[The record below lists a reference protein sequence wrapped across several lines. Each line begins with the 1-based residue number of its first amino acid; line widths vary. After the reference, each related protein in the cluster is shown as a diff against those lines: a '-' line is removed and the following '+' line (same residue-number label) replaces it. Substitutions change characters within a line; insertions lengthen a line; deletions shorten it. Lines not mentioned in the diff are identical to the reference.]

1 MPHNIRELVDYIIEL
16 GEPEQTLKDFS
27 VALGMASS
35 ISPENPMQPI
45 CEVIANAPITQPD
58 DFMESYREL
67 ARRILSRPNGEKI
80 GETLVKFI
88 GTDTGKELLNP
99 VFDNRSDNM
108 NNLEII
114 KHTDFYGI
122 DCDFYKTDTDDIVM
136 TSAQLADCLGYAS
149 KDAIQ
154 SLISRNPYI
163 KESEFSGTCK
173 LQAPDGKSYNT
184 RIFNED
190 GIYEITMLSSQPKAK
205 EFRAFVR
212 KTLKAIRKGEA
223 KVLPTDKYKQALAE
237 AKLLN
242 ARTRVSNQWLKIAE
256 QVTTAEM
263 KQVCASYAGNTLAG
277 CEVIPLPVSEQRHYS
292 ATEIGEMFGLS
303 AKMVGSIANKNG
315 LKTEEFGKWFH
326 DKASRSTKQVE
337 TFRYNDRGV
346 QRFREILGV
355 DQQTA

>member
-1 MPHNIRELVDYIIEL
+1 MSHNIRESVDYIIES
-16 GEPEQTLKDFS
+16 GEPEQTLKDLS
-27 VALGMASS
+27 IALGTASS
-35 ISPENPMQPI
+35 ISPQNPMQPI
-45 CEVIANAPITQPD
+45 CEVIANTPVTQPD

-99 VFDNRSDNM
+99 VFYNRSDNM
-108 NNLEII
+108 NNLEIV

-212 KTLKAIRKGEA
+212 KTLKAIRKGEV

-256 QVTTAEM
+256 QVGSEKY
-263 KQVCASYAGNTLAG
+263 KQICASYAGNTLAG
-277 CEVIPLPVSEQRHYS
+277 CEVIPLPSSEQHFYS
-292 ATEIGEMFGLS
+292 ATEIGRMLGTS
-303 AKMVGSIANKNG
+303 AQKIGSLANKNN
-315 LKTEEFGKWFH
+315 LKTHEFGEWFR
-326 DKASRSTKQVE
+326 DKSPHSNKEVD

>member
-1 MPHNIRELVDYIIEL
+1 MSHNIRELVDYIIEL
-16 GEPEQTLKDFS
+16 GEPEQTLKNFS
-27 VALGMASS
+27 AALGMASS

-45 CEVIANAPITQPD
+45 CEVIANTPITQPD

-67 ARRILSRPNGEKI
+67 ARRILSRPNGEKTSKI
-80 GETLVKFI
+80 FVDLI
-88 GTDTGKELLNP
+88 DANTGNGLANP
-99 VFDNRSDNM
+99 VFKNRRNDM

-114 KHTDFYGI
+114 KHTNFYGV

-136 TSAQLADCLGYAS
+136 TAEQLGQCLGYSEARKS
-149 KDAIQ
+149 VGKIVE
-154 SLISRNPYI
+154 RNSYL
-163 KESEFSGTCK
+163 KEIEFSSVVKMTTGAG
-173 LQAPDGKSYNT
+173 QRES

-190 GIYEITMLSSQPKAK
+190 GIYEVTMLSKTEKAR

-212 KTLKAIRKGEA
+212 KTLKAIRKGEV

>member
-1 MPHNIRELVDYIIEL
+1 MPHNINKLVDFIE
-16 GEPEQTLKDFS
+16 E
-27 VALGMASS
+27 
-35 ISPENPMQPI
+35 ISNNPRQIVNDPAAAQP
-45 CEVIANAPITQPD
+45 NM
-58 DFMESYREL
+58 DFMQGYREL
-67 ARRILSRPNGEKI
+67 SRRILSRPNGQRVGKALIDLI
-80 GETLVKFI
+80 GAEN
-88 GTDTGKELLNP
+88 ELLNP
-99 VFDNRSDNM
+99 VFGNRRNSM

-114 KHTDFYGI
+114 KHTDFYGV

-136 TSAQLADCLGYAS
+136 TAEQLGRCLGYAEAR
-149 KDAIQ
+149 KAVGKIVE
-154 SLISRNPYI
+154 RNAYM
-163 KESEFSGTCK
+163 KEAEFSAVVKMTTAQGTA
-173 LQAPDGKSYNT
+173 QNT
-184 RIFNED
+184 RIFSED
-190 GIYEITMLSSQPKAK
+190 GIYEITMLSKTEKAR

-212 KTLKAIRKGEA
+212 KTLKAIRKGEV

-346 QRFREILGV
+346 QKFREILGV

>member
-1 MPHNIRELVDYIIEL
+1 MSHNIRKSVDYIIES
-16 GEPEQTLKDFS
+16 GEPEQTLKDLS
-27 VALGMASS
+27 IALGTASS
-35 ISPENPMQPI
+35 ISPQNPMQPI
-45 CEVIANAPITQPD
+45 CEVIANTPVTQPD

-136 TSAQLADCLGYAS
+136 TAEQLGQCLGYSEARKS
-149 KDAIQ
+149 IGN
-154 SLISRNPYI
+154 LVNRNEYL
-163 KESEFSGTCK
+163 KNEEFSSVIKMMTEAG
-173 LQAPDGKSYNT
+173 QRES

-190 GIYEITMLSSQPKAK
+190 GIYEITMLSKTEKAR

-256 QVTTAEM
+256 QVGSEKY
-263 KQVCASYAGNTLAG
+263 KQICASYAGNTLAG
-277 CEVIPLPVSEQRHYS
+277 CEVIPLPSSEQHFYS
-292 ATEIGEMFGLS
+292 ATEIGRMLGTS
-303 AKMVGSIANKNG
+303 AQKIGSLANKNN
-315 LKTEEFGKWFH
+315 LKTPEFGEWFR
-326 DKASRSTKQVE
+326 DKSPHSNKEVD

>member
-1 MPHNIRELVDYIIEL
+1 
-16 GEPEQTLKDFS
+16 
-27 VALGMASS
+27 
-35 ISPENPMQPI
+35 
-45 CEVIANAPITQPD
+45 
-58 DFMESYREL
+58 
-67 ARRILSRPNGEKI
+67 
-80 GETLVKFI
+80 
-88 GTDTGKELLNP
+88 
-99 VFDNRSDNM
+99 M

-136 TSAQLADCLGYAS
+136 TSTQLGECLGYSNPRESIS
-149 KDAIQ
+149 KIIQ
-154 SLISRNPYI
+154 RNEYI
-163 KESEFSGTCK
+163 KSEEFSCEVKMTSESGAK
-173 LQAPDGKSYNT
+173 LT

-190 GIYEITMLSSQPKAK
+190 GIYEITMLSKTEKAR

-256 QVTTAEM
+256 QVGSEKY
-263 KQVCASYAGNTLAG
+263 KQICASYAGNTLAG
-277 CEVIPLPVSEQRHYS
+277 CEVIPLPSSEQHFYS
-292 ATEIGEMFGLS
+292 ATEIGRMLGVS
-303 AKMVGSIANKNG
+303 AQKIGSLANKNN
-315 LKTEEFGKWFH
+315 LKTPEFGEWFR
-326 DKASRSTKQVE
+326 DKSPHSNKEVD